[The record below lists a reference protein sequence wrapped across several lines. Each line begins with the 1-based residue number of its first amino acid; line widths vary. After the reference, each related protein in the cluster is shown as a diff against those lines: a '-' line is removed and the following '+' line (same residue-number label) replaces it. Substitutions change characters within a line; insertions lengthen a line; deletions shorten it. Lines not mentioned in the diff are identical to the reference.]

1 MNFSQSKLR
10 RHYIVFCNFLTELVK
25 ETFFRLFCCHFFL
38 LFFFPVFISSV
49 PSKVV
54 IIVIRFVLSGLNIFC
69 ALLRA
74 HFNSCLTARTKMSL
88 SWAQNIFM
96 LAHKNSVVLLQL
108 LLLFEA
114 SGSVGHRNNDASF
127 MYLPKHT

>member
-10 RHYIVFCNFLTELVK
+10 RHYSVFCNFLTELVK
-25 ETFFRLFCCHFFL
+25 KTFFRLFCCHFFL
-38 LFFFPVFISSV
+38 LFFSGFYLLCALQSGD
-49 PSKVV
+49 
-54 IIVIRFVLSGLNIFC
+54 IVIRFVLSGLNIFC

-74 HFNSCLTARTKMSL
+74 HFNSCLTAQTKTSL

-114 SGSVGHRNNDASF
+114 SGSVAHRNNDASS